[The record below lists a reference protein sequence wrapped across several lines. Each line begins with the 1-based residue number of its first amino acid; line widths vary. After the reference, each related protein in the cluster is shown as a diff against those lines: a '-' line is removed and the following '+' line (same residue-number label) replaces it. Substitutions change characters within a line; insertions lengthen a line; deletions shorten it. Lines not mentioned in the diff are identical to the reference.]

1 MTPQRHI
8 DQGMRGA
15 CESAAPQAGEGQRSG
30 DQPGDGARADVDAWL
45 DTVARLL
52 PAGEAD
58 RASIREELESHVRD
72 RVIDLMVLGHTEP
85 EAVRLAVEEFGGAA
99 ELARS
104 FRRAKRGFFRR
115 HAMHI
120 SVLAVAGSALGLSLF
135 AVTNPQAIPGGVPK
149 RAQVFEA
156 PAEEVVN
163 EYADLRVNIPS
174 GRYKLSELL
183 AQVADQLGLDLDFRW
198 YGDLAVKNATVEFED
213 AATTLGQIFEQS
225 AGPRGIARDFRYWI
239 SDGELV
245 VQPAPRP
252 AAEPLLVSYDI
263 GDLMTQEPGEGRVTG
278 NGKADDADVAKRNEI
293 AKTLYEHGEG
303 AHAGDSYFSI
313 SAVGQRLFI
322 TAPREVHARIAWL
335 LEQMA
340 HDKESEQSEKA
351 RSQTA
356 EAEHELRIIQMQH
369 ADADDVQDTLVIVF
383 ENSPGLSSTFHAIVD
398 DDATNTIILNMP
410 ADLADR
416 VEDLARRLDEIAS
429 QRESADVN
437 GEGADLM
444 RQQAIERRQR
454 MLRQRQ
460 QREPN

>member
-1 MTPQRHI
+1 MTPQRHTQRHI
-8 DQGMRGA
+8 DQAMRAA

-30 DQPGDGARADVDAWL
+30 DQPGDGARTEVDAWL

-52 PAGEAD
+52 PAGEAG

-72 RVIDLMVLGHTEP
+72 RVTDLMVLGHTEA

-99 ELARS
+99 EFARS

-135 AVTNPQAIPGGVPK
+135 AVTNPQAIPGGVPE

-156 PAEEVVN
+156 PQTANPYADLEVKIEPGTYELREVMGEAADKLGLKLDSPNTILFQIAIEIDIEREITTLGELFEVVN
-163 EYADLRVNIPS
+163 DQVGLNQ
-174 GRYKLSELL
+174 ELGYEVTEEAL
-183 AQVADQLGLDLDFRW
+183 H
-198 YGDLAVKNATVEFED
+198 
-213 AATTLGQIFEQS
+213 
-225 AGPRGIARDFRYWI
+225 
-239 SDGELV
+239 
-245 VQPAPRP
+245 VQPAMRS
-252 AAEPLLVSYDI
+252 AGQAVLVSYDI
-263 GDLMTQEPGEGRVTG
+263 GDLIHNDRYIETMGEQIVT
-278 NGKADDADVAKRNEI
+278 
-293 AKTLYEHGEG
+293 TLNIHAAFG
-303 AHAGDSYFSI
+303 AGDKSDVSI
-313 SAVGQRLFI
+313 TAVGLRLFI
-322 TAPREVHARIAWL
+322 SAPREAHARIAWL

-340 HDKESEQSEKA
+340 HDKESEQSEEA

-356 EAEHELRIIQMQH
+356 QAEHEVRIVEVEH
-369 ADADDVQDTLVIVF
+369 AANVAGTLYSVF
-383 ENSPGLSSTFHAIVD
+383 EGRIDQLSDPRSAITHFPP
-398 DDATNTIILNMP
+398 TNTIILNMP

-429 QRESADVN
+429 QRESADAN
-437 GEGADLM
+437 GEGADRM